1 MELNFE
7 IGFSDEAKRDLKKL
21 SKKDTER
28 IFVKAGLLNNYQ
40 NNNNVKKLSGELE
53 DYFRLR
59 VGKLRLIFEVDNKVK
74 RIKIVEVS
82 FRKEVYR

>member
-21 SKKDTER
+21 SKKETER

-40 NNNNVKKLSGELE
+40 NNNNVKKLSGELG

-59 VGKLRLIFEVDNKVK
+59 VGKLRLIFEVDNKAK
-74 RIKIVEVS
+74 RIKIVDVS